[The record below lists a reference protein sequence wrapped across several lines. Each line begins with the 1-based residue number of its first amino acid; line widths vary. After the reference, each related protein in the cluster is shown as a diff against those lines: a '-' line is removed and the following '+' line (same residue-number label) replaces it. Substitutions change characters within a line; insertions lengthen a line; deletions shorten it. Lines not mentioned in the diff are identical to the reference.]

1 MEFKTVWHTLHKQ
14 YAKAWCIMTFLL
26 MNIPWIIPFIY
37 MDSIGQILFH
47 VIIFFYGWFC
57 WTFTEYMIHR
67 FWSHTKENKSKLNAL
82 TKHQHHH
89 SHPTEISVK
98 FFHRVFM
105 FFTCFILLLAGIYFH
120 FIFFFMAGL
129 MTGFSMF
136 CMIHYILHQS
146 WAKRMF
152 PALLRFH
159 MIHHLKQPG
168 ICFGVSVTWWDRVFK
183 TTPVAGSE
191 ISPKIISFY
200 YDRSG
205 DKKYHRTRFSL
216 DESLL
221 NES

>member
-1 MEFKTVWHTLHKQ
+1 
-14 YAKAWCIMTFLL
+14 
-26 MNIPWIIPFIY
+26 
-37 MDSIGQILFH
+37 
-47 VIIFFYGWFC
+47 
-57 WTFTEYMIHR
+57 
-67 FWSHTKENKSKLNAL
+67 
-82 TKHQHHH
+82 
-89 SHPTEISVK
+89 
-98 FFHRVFM
+98 
-105 FFTCFILLLAGIYFH
+105 
-120 FIFFFMAGL
+120 
-129 MTGFSMF
+129 
-136 CMIHYILHQS
+136 
-146 WAKRMF
+146 MF

-205 DKKYHRTRFSL
+205 DKKYKRTRFSL